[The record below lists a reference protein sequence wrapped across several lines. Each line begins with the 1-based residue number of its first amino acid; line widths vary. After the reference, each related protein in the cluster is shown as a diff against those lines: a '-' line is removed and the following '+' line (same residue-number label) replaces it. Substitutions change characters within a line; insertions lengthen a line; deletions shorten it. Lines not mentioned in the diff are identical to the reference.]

1 MLYSATTLKMGGG
14 LWKRVNIDD
23 NSTNINTTY
32 NYLSPQN
39 IENKIIL
46 RLEIQVLAKDRPKN
60 VANPY
65 SYNEEISL
73 LDSRNTSPSTT
84 IIIYVSS
91 LLC

>member
-14 LWKRVNIDD
+14 LCKRVNIDD

-46 RLEIQVLAKDRPKN
+46 RWKFRFWLRVDPKMWRTRTVITKRSHCWIHETRVLVP
-60 VANPY
+60 
-65 SYNEEISL
+65 L
-73 LDSRNTSPSTT
+73 
-84 IIIYVSS
+84 
-91 LLC
+91 